1 VPTINFVVFEA
12 GKHFPKLGEQM
23 CKFEQAINNNTD
35 ICNMTPLV
43 WCQLFKL
50 HSATFREADV

>member
-1 VPTINFVVFEA
+1 MPTINSLVFES
-12 GKHFPKLGEQM
+12 GEVFPRLGEQM
-23 CKFEQAINNNTD
+23 CKFEQAINND
-35 ICNMTPLV
+35 IDFCNVTPIV